1 MKESKSVCDE
11 GYHSA
16 SKAKLRSIRADFN
29 SMDTCYTKSL
39 KLHWKC
45 NDQVNNYE
53 KVRVECDEKS
63 SGILNQLETTWV
75 VGGPGTVFDDALVE
89 NTAQLS

>member
-1 MKESKSVCDE
+1 MAFSDCIYTAKSKYNVCKSYTRCDSRMKESKSVCDE

-45 NDQVNNYE
+45 ND
-53 KVRVECDEKS
+53 
-63 SGILNQLETTWV
+63 
-75 VGGPGTVFDDALVE
+75 
-89 NTAQLS
+89 